1 MKFNQ
6 YSTIYE
12 KAMRIISNADKDL
25 TLRAFQKRT
34 AQTREAV
41 KLAYQEY
48 VNDVKQLDSTYVPK
62 VAQQKREPLEAEYK
76 GICKLAKEHCI
87 DDLEKV
93 LDAKRQQFSKT
104 HEAPSEADM
113 RLLTALSMR
122 QTLTP
127 AEIAEVADK
136 LNNNYHA
143 QKLLGEIAHKHNVPF
158 PKIADADEVE
168 TAIENAR
175 DFATRMIDYIDVPD
189 DKSLN
194 YNATAFFKYPD
205 SGTVASYYFR
215 NLDSSFFTAA
225 QADEAAEQAE
235 TAKQTAGKPTDKSG
249 EMWSQVTLTGREMLY
264 AIANQFHV
272 DSADI
277 RAANPGIDLSNLYRG
292 QKIYIPSTRYSFTPD
307 INGAH
312 VQADQEVRLVP
323 KPVFETPKGP
333 GGVEV
338 GDDII
343 VK

>member
-1 MKFNQ
+1 MKFSQ
-6 YSTIYE
+6 YGTIYE
-12 KAMRIISNADKDL
+12 RAMRVVSNANQDL
-25 TLRAFQKRT
+25 TLKAFQKRT

-48 VNDVKQLDSTYVPK
+48 VNDVKELDGTYIPK
-62 VAQQKREPLEAEYK
+62 IAQQKREPLEQEYRA
-76 GICKLAKEHCI
+76 IVKLAKQRCY
-87 DDLEKV
+87 DDLARV

-136 LNNNYHA
+136 LNGNYHA
-143 QKLLGEIAHKHNVPF
+143 QKLLGEIAHRHDIPF
-158 PKIADADEVE
+158 PRVADADEVE
-168 TAIENAR
+168 AALNDAERYAQ
-175 DFATRMIDYIDVPD
+175 RMIDFVDVPD
-189 DKSLN
+189 DKALN
-194 YNATAFFKYPD
+194 FSAVSFFKYPD
-205 SGTVASYYFR
+205 TRTEADAYFER
-215 NLDSSFFTAA
+215 LDGNFFTAA
-225 QADEAAEQAE
+225 QADTDEAAEQAE
-235 TAKQTAGKPTDKSG
+235 TVKQTADKSG

-277 RAANPGIDLSNLYRG
+277 RAANPGIDLSNLYSG

-323 KPVFETPKGP
+323 KPVYETPKGP
-333 GGVEV
+333 NGEEV

-343 VK
+343 LK